1 MKNKNIIILCKVVD
15 NYGDIG
21 VVYRLAKALSDLD
34 QFFNITLVCSNLE
47 SFAKMAAGIK
57 PFLKKQTFNYK
68 KATWTILDWQQD
80 DNFYFEQSPFPVVLE
95 CFQCGRPDWLEKI
108 LFDENSQEIFHI
120 FNIEYLTAEEYA
132 DDFHLLKCYTR
143 KSNVKKMFF
152 MPGFTNK
159 TAGLL
164 LDKTFVQTL
173 NEAKNKKADSKEFN
187 VTIFSYERD
196 FTQIFNSLNEVQ
208 ELYQKQTPDFKI
220 NVFAA
225 NGKSLDFVK
234 DAWNKTE
241 KKVNLV
247 ELKFLSQED
256 WDKVLCNADFNFV
269 RGEES
274 LARAV
279 FTGKPFFWHAYV
291 QDENYQL
298 VKVNALLT
306 KIEPFFTDKEQF
318 AKFSSLWNEYN
329 TPECKLNQKNLTDI
343 LLSAAGNKTDNK
355 LNASFANF
363 AENLL
368 KNGNLSEN
376 LIKYLESQDL

>member
-21 VVYRLAKALSDLD
+21 VVYRLAKALSDID
-34 QFFNITLVCSNLE
+34 QKLNITIVCSNLE
-47 SFAKMAAGIK
+47 SFSKMAAGIN
-57 PFLKKQTFNYK
+57 PLLKKQTFTYK
-68 KATWTILDWQQD
+68 QSSWTVLDWQQSD
-80 DNFYFEQSPFPVVLE
+80 SFKFEQTPFPVVLE

-108 LFDENSQEIFHI
+108 LFEEKSEETFHI

-143 KSNVKKMFF
+143 KPNVKKMFF
-152 MPGFTNK
+152 MPGFTSK

-164 LDKTFVQTL
+164 IDKVFLQTL
-173 NEAKNKKADSKEFN
+173 TESKNRKTNKNQFN
-187 VTIFSYERD
+187 FTIFSYERD

-208 ELYQKQTPDFKI
+208 ELKQKQNPFFKV

-225 NGKSLDFVK
+225 NGKSLNFVK
-234 DAWNKTE
+234 EAWNKTGR
-241 KKVNLV
+241 KVNLI
-247 ELKFLSQED
+247 ELNFLSQEE
-256 WDKVLCNADFNFV
+256 WDKILCNADFNFI

-274 LARAV
+274 LARACL
-279 FTGKPFFWHAYV
+279 TGKPFFWHAYV

-306 KIEPFFTDKEQF
+306 KIEPFFADKELF
-318 AKFSSLWNEYN
+318 NKFSALWNEYN
-329 TPECKLNQKNLTDI
+329 TPDCKLTQQSLNDI
-343 LLSAAGNKTDNK
+343 LLSAIDNK
-355 LNASFANF
+355 LNECFTSF

-368 KNGNLSEN
+368 KNGNLAQN
-376 LIKYLESQDL
+376 LINYLESQNL

>member
-1 MKNKNIIILCKVVD
+1 MKNKNIIILCKVID

-21 VVYRLAKALSDLD
+21 VVYRLAKALSDIDPKL
-34 QFFNITLVCSNLE
+34 NLTIVCSNLE
-47 SFAKMAAGIK
+47 SFSKMTAGIN
-57 PFLKKQTFNYK
+57 PLLRKQTFTYK
-68 KATWTILDWQQD
+68 QSSWTVLDWQQSD
-80 DNFYFEQSPFPVVLE
+80 SFKFEQTPFPIVLE

-108 LFDENSQEIFHI
+108 LFEENTEEIFHI

-143 KSNVKKMFF
+143 KPNVKKMFF
-152 MPGFTNK
+152 MPGFTSK

-164 LDKTFVQTL
+164 IDKAFLQTL
-173 NEAKNKKADSKEFN
+173 TESKSKKTDKNQFN

-208 ELYQKQTPDFKI
+208 ELKQKQNPFFKV

-225 NGKSLDFVK
+225 NGKSLNFVK
-234 DAWNKTE
+234 EAWNKTD
-241 KKVNLV
+241 KKVNLI
-247 ELKFLSQED
+247 ELNFLSQEE
-256 WDKVLCNADFNFV
+256 WDKILCNADFNFV

-274 LARAV
+274 LARACL
-279 FTGKPFFWHAYV
+279 TGKPFFWHAYV

-306 KIEPFFTDKEQF
+306 KIEPFFDGKELF
-318 AKFSSLWNEYN
+318 SKFSALWNEYN
-329 TPECKLNQKNLTDI
+329 TPDCKLTQQSLNDI
-343 LLSAAGNKTDNK
+343 LLSAIDNK
-355 LNASFANF
+355 LNECFTGF

-368 KNGNLSEN
+368 KNGNLAQN
-376 LIKYLESQDL
+376 LINYLESQNL

>member
-21 VVYRLAKALSDLD
+21 VVYRLAKALSDIDSSL
-34 QFFNITLVCSNLE
+34 NLTIVCSNLE
-47 SFAKMAAGIK
+47 SFAKMAEGIN
-57 PFLKKQTFNYK
+57 PLLKKQTFNCK
-68 KATWTILDWQQD
+68 QSSWTILDWQQD
-80 DNFYFEQSPFPVVLE
+80 DNFKFEQTPFPIVLE
-95 CFQCGRPDWLEKI
+95 CFQCGRPEWLENI
-108 LFDENSQEIFHI
+108 LFAEDSQEIFHI

-164 LDKTFVQTL
+164 LDKTFLQTL
-173 NEAKNKKADSKEFN
+173 KEAKNKKTSCDQFD

-196 FTQIFNSLNEVQ
+196 FTQVFNSLNEVQ
-208 ELYQKQTPDFKI
+208 EIKQRQNPDFKV
-220 NVFAA
+220 NVIAA

-234 DAWNKTE
+234 DAWNETGKN
-241 KKVNLV
+241 VNLV
-247 ELKFLSQED
+247 ELDFLSQEE

-274 LARAV
+274 LARAS

-306 KIEPFFTDKEQF
+306 KIEPFFTDKELF
-318 AKFSSLWNEYN
+318 NKFSGLWNEYN
-329 TPECKLNQKNLTDI
+329 TPDCQLNQQNLTDI
-343 LLSAAGNKTDNK
+343 LLSAIDNK
-355 LNASFANF
+355 LNPAFSGF

-368 KNGNLSEN
+368 QNGDLAEN
-376 LIKYLESQDL
+376 LINYLDSQDL

>member
-34 QFFNITLVCSNLE
+34 SSLNLTIVCSNLE
-47 SFAKMAAGIK
+47 SFSKMAAGIN
-57 PFLKKQTFNYK
+57 PLLKKQTFSYNQSL
-68 KATWTILDWQQD
+68 WTVLDWQQD
-80 DNFYFEQSPFPVVLE
+80 DSFRFEQTPFPVVLE
-95 CFQCGRPDWLEKI
+95 CFQCGRPDWLENI
-108 LFDENSQEIFHI
+108 LFSETSQEIFHI

-152 MPGFTNK
+152 MPGFTDK

-164 LDKTFVQTL
+164 LDKTFLQSL
-173 NEAKNKKADSKEFN
+173 NDAKSKKTDSNSFN
-187 VTIFSYERD
+187 VTVFSYERD

-208 ELYQKQTPDFKI
+208 EIKQKHNPDFKV
-220 NVFAA
+220 NVLAA
-225 NGKSLDFVK
+225 NGKSLNFVK
-234 DAWNKTE
+234 DAWNKTGR
-241 KKVNLV
+241 KVNLV
-247 ELKFLSQED
+247 ELKFLSQEE
-256 WDKVLCNADFNFV
+256 WDKILCSADLNFV

-274 LARAV
+274 LARAG
-279 FTGKPFFWHAYV
+279 FTGRPFFWHAYV

-306 KIEPFFTDKEQF
+306 KIEPFFTDKELF
-318 AKFSSLWNEYN
+318 AKFSALWNEYN
-329 TPECKLNQKNLTDI
+329 TPDCQLNQQNLTDI
-343 LLSAAGNKTDNK
+343 LLSALDSK
-355 LNASFANF
+355 LNAAFTGF

-368 KNGNLSEN
+368 KNGNLAEN
-376 LIKYLESQDL
+376 LINYLESQGL

>member
-21 VVYRLAKALSDLD
+21 VVYRLAKALSDIDSSL
-34 QFFNITLVCSNLE
+34 NLTIVCSNLE
-47 SFAKMAAGIK
+47 SFAKMAEGIN
-57 PFLKKQTFNYK
+57 PSLKKQTFNYK
-68 KATWTILDWQQD
+68 QSTWTVLDWQQD
-80 DNFYFEQSPFPVVLE
+80 DSFKFEQAPFPIVLE
-95 CFQCGRPDWLEKI
+95 CFQCGRPDWLENI
-108 LFDENSQEIFHI
+108 LFAETSLEIFHI

-164 LDKTFVQTL
+164 LDKTFLQAL
-173 NEAKNKKADSKEFN
+173 NDAKSKKTDSNNFN

-196 FTQIFNSLNEVQ
+196 FTRVFNSLNEVQ
-208 ELYQKQTPDFKI
+208 KIKQNKTPAFKV
-220 NVFAA
+220 NVLAA
-225 NGKSLDFVK
+225 NGKSLKFVK
-234 DAWNKTE
+234 DAWNKTGR
-241 KKVNLV
+241 KVNLV
-247 ELKFLSQED
+247 ELDFLSQEE
-256 WDKVLCNADFNFV
+256 WDKILCSSDFNFV

-274 LARAV
+274 LARAS

-298 VKVNALLT
+298 VKVNALLS
-306 KIEPFFTDKEQF
+306 KIEPFFADKELF

-329 TPECKLNQKNLTDI
+329 TLDCQLNQQNLTGI
-343 LLSAAGNKTDNK
+343 LVSAADSK
-355 LNASFANF
+355 LNAAFAGF

-368 KNGNLSEN
+368 KNGNLAEN
-376 LIKYLESQDL
+376 LINYLESQGL